1 MPGRILVLPCVVQ
14 EFFRISDL
22 EVREKNWWKK
32 GGAGGRILTRVGA
45 ANEVLILC

>member
-1 MPGRILVLPCVVQ
+1 MPGSILVPPCVVE

-22 EVREKNWWKK
+22 AVREKKLVKK